1 MAPCACTFKARVRHV
16 VHSTDLSCRKVSFW
30 VAPHGEIVIDIK
42 KKKSK
47 EDPQT
52 SGLFASLDYRTIYQ
66 LWTTYCALFPWDLMA
81 VRLTHP
87 SSPPASLT
95 QRQGRVET
103 ATGTMLPA
111 SLFFSA
117 SSFPSRC
124 HQGLCKCH
132 GPVLEQEPL
141 LLVPRKG
148 LSLDLSA

>member
-30 VAPHGEIVIDIK
+30 VAPHREIVIDIK
-42 KKKSK
+42 KKIKRRHA
-47 EDPQT
+47 DIWVICFF
-52 SGLFASLDYRTIYQ
+52 GLQDDLPTLNHILCTVSLRSDGCR
-66 LWTTYCALFPWDLMA
+66 A
-81 VRLTHP
+81 H
-87 SSPPASLT
+87 SSLKPPGFSDTEAG
-95 QRQGRVET
+95 QGGT

-111 SLFFSA
+111 SLFVSA

-124 HQGLCKCH
+124 HQGLCECH